1 MKKSTRTFLL
11 LVISLLGWSAPSLA
25 QDNNMLAKIAY
36 ETAEEA
42 LAAGKVTESFR
53 ELNKVDS
60 LLKKI
65 TPKSMYLRVQL
76 FHLAT
81 QQDPGNAENAIKI
94 CNEYLG
100 LAKSFTLPE
109 DKVMEVTKLRIRL
122 EKQKAEWDHQN
133 NEEERA
139 VARVKSVLD
148 SIYSLCHYKVGM
160 SGEEVL
166 KANPEFAKQMKT
178 KTEGYETWH
187 THYNGTIGYTG
198 PTAVSVQKGGKVSL
212 YTYRYKTVDSKDEFD
227 MAYEFAN
234 KWKPLL
240 ESVFPQEAFV
250 SSSHDN
256 VKINMLL
263 GQVYHY
269 ITFELGEF
277 KKAKTMDVSIGS
289 QLVE

>member
-1 MKKSTRTFLL
+1 MLM
-11 LVISLLGWSAPSLA
+11 VIFLLGWSAPSLA

-42 LAAGKVTESFR
+42 LAAGKVSEAFG

-76 FHLAT
+76 FNLAT
-81 QQDPGNAENAIKI
+81 QQNPGNVENAIRV

-100 LAKSFTLPE
+100 LSESFNLPE
-109 DKVMEVTKLRIRL
+109 DKVMEVTKLRIQL
-122 EKQKAEWDHQN
+122 EKQKAEWDLKN
-133 NEEERA
+133 KEEERA

-148 SIYSLCHYKVGM
+148 SIYSLCRFKVGM
-160 SGEEVL
+160 TGEEVL

-178 KTEGYETWH
+178 EDKSYEKWH
-187 THYNGTIGYTG
+187 TNYNGTVGYVG
-198 PTAVSVQKGGKVSL
+198 PTAVSVKKGGMVSF
-212 YTYRYKTVDSKDEFD
+212 YTYRYKTVGSKDGYD
-227 MAYEFAN
+227 LANEFAN

-240 ESVFPQEAFV
+240 ESVFPKEVFE
-250 SSSHDN
+250 SNSPTY
-256 VKINMLL
+256 VKINFSL

-269 ITFELGEF
+269 LTFEVGEF
-277 KKAKTMDVSIGS
+277 KKAKTMDVTISS
-289 QLVE
+289 QLIE